1 MRRLFLV
8 ATSVVILL
16 ALFAPAALAA
26 GPVSSTGSVIV
37 SVQGTVDVPAGSNP
51 EAVVVVDGTATI
63 SGDAD
68 TVVIAGGTATLAGAT
83 VDSLVVIDGRADLQ
97 AGTTVGRV
105 STLGGTVTQ
114 AAGAEI
120 TGRMA
125 SFDVDLAALA
135 LLLIPLALALAVG
148 FAIAGVVA
156 ALLVAAFGA
165 RQVRDTEAQIS
176 ERPGHVL
183 VAGIAGSIG
192 LPLVAVLLIFTV
204 IGAPIGFALLFAV
217 LPVLLFLAWLVA
229 AIWVGD
235 WLVARSR
242 GEREPGRPYRAAVLG
257 VIVLALAS
265 VLPFV
270 SAIATVF
277 GLGALLL
284 AGWRVLRPEQ
294 PGQAAMGPMGPDAG
308 GAQRQLSPP
317 PSGRPD
323 DDRPGAFS
331 RPDPVGS
338 QPPIRVGCPGLD
350 PSTARER
357 HPRCRPG
364 GARRR
369 PGTGLAFPW
378 VFRFRSFVSA
388 RSRSSLVGDAGIAA
402 ASVCSSVMTACLQL
416 VHRRDRPGDSRGSLR
431 RP

>member
-1 MRRLFLV
+1 MRRLSLV

-16 ALFAPAALAA
+16 ALFAPVALAA
-26 GPVSSTGSVIV
+26 GPVTSTGSVIV

-51 EAVVVVDGTATI
+51 EAVVVVDGAATI

-68 TVVIAGGTATLAGAT
+68 TVVVAGGTATLTGAT

-97 AGTTVGRV
+97 AGTTVRRV

-114 AAGAEI
+114 APGAEI

-148 FAIAGVVA
+148 FAIAGIVA

-165 RQVRDTEAQIS
+165 RQVRDVEAQIS

-192 LPLVAVLLIFTV
+192 LPLVAMLLIFTV

-229 AIWVGD
+229 AIWIGD

-270 SAIATVF
+270 SGIATVF

-284 AGWRVLRPEQ
+284 AGWRVLKPEQ
-294 PGQAAMGPMGPDAG
+294 PVQPAADPMGPMQVA
-308 GAQRQLSPP
+308 
-317 PSGRPD
+317 PS
-323 DDRPGAFS
+323 
-331 RPDPVGS
+331 
-338 QPPIRVGCPGLD
+338 
-350 PSTARER
+350 
-357 HPRCRPG
+357 
-364 GARRR
+364 
-369 PGTGLAFPW
+369 
-378 VFRFRSFVSA
+378 
-388 RSRSSLVGDAGIAA
+388 
-402 ASVCSSVMTACLQL
+402 AS
-416 VHRRDRPGDSRGSLR
+416 
-431 RP
+431 